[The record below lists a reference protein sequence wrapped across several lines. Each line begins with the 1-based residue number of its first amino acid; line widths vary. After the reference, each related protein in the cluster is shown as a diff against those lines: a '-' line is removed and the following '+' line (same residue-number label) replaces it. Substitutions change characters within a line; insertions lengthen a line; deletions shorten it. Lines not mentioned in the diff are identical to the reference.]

1 MGLPDSKETDYTEKM
16 WVDKVI
22 TNTAGQNAELIDR
35 SGKAVFHTY
44 LYENKIEELGN
55 LITNLED
62 KVQLLTKQKVD
73 AEQCASSFKVCLY
86 LSNSSGVKCIIL
98 YFRILKIP
106 TF

>member
-1 MGLPDSKETDYTEKM
+1 MLLYIKFMGMCDIYYC
-16 WVDKVI
+16 
-22 TNTAGQNAELIDR
+22 AGQIAELIER

-44 LYENKIEELGN
+44 CMKTKIEELGN

-73 AEQCASSFKVCLY
+73 AEQCASSFKVWLY
-86 LSNSSGVKCIIL
+86 LGNSSEGECIIL

-106 TF
+106 TFWT